1 MRALSRGAVLLI
13 VVGGLAG
20 RAPADG
26 KFFAEKVPADIPYQ
40 RAFLIFHEG
49 SETLVLQSK
58 YALAQS
64 AAVDSL
70 GWVVPVPAIPHL
82 ASIDADVAA
91 TFFWTISFRT
101 QSNVL
106 AISGIFGLI
115 AAIFFVAAGA
125 FLLVC
130 LVQYLALSGVGPSKA
145 IWQRR
150 LTGSAIAT
158 IASFFLVGLAIPH
171 LGAEGG
177 GVEVVKAEKV
187 GIYDIKVIRGE
198 TPEQIIDWLK
208 ENGFAFSDED
218 AQVFK
223 EYVDRAWCFVVAKVE
238 PSVEAQQSQIVAE
251 GMVAPVIMK
260 FDTETPVYPLA
271 LTATTGAETEVLI
284 YTLSD
289 KKLTCGER
297 LKLRFAGEAEAKSVL
312 DPLLTVGEV
321 EKPSLFDDVPEKS
334 MMLCKFKE
342 RLTPAEM
349 KNDIEFEFGPD
360 NDPYVERKVVW

>member
-1 MRALSRGAVLLI
+1 MKGLLRGALVLFM
-13 VVGGLAG
+13 VGGFAG
-20 RAPADG
+20 RAQANG
-26 KFFAEKVPADIPYQ
+26 KFFAEEVPADIPYQ

-58 YALAQS
+58 YALTQS

-70 GWVVPVPAIPHL
+70 GWVVPIPTIPDL
-82 ASIDADVAA
+82 ASMDADAA
-91 TFFWTISFRT
+91 ADFFFMTSVWTQPNLFH
-101 QSNVL
+101 
-106 AISGIFGLI
+106 ISGILCPI
-115 AAIFFVAAGA
+115 AGIFFVGVGA
-125 FLLVC
+125 FLLVS
-130 LVQYLALSGVGPSKA
+130 LVQYLALGPPGPSKA

-158 IASFFLVGLAIPH
+158 IVGFFLVGLTMF
-171 LGAEGG
+171 EGG

-198 TPEQIIDWLK
+198 TAAGIVAWLN

-223 EYVDRAWCFVVAKVE
+223 EYVDRGWCFVVAKVE